1 MQETLRNAVAVAVVV
16 LGGLAFFAFPF
27 RPSLP
32 WIALAG
38 IPALLLARV
47 LAGWSVEALRL
58 RRSPL
63 YGEPDR
69 RFLRLLHGT
78 VMFAGAYLFCCLFAG
93 AALTL
98 AFGEH
103 HLRPGVIRTW
113 HPQSNH
119 PRRGHG
125 CTRVSA
131 VIETPRRR
139 IPVDM
144 CVSNRPG
151 TRLWPGAR
159 VAFSS
164 FESFFGDLVDPTVY
178 SARSLPRTAA
188 APPGSAPSRHSRR
201 RFSGNPQR

>member
-159 VAFSS
+159 LLSTTGLGHHRIAGDATVIDAALRFLRGEAVGERVVSS
-164 FESFFGDLVDPTVY
+164 PNLTFGFE
-178 SARSLPRTAA
+178 
-188 APPGSAPSRHSRR
+188 
-201 RFSGNPQR
+201 